1 MQKYEKI
8 RIGNALFLDR
18 DGVINRRIDGGY
30 VRTPDELEL
39 LPGVAEAIAQL
50 SACYSRIFIVTNQ
63 QGIGKGL
70 MSEADLSAVHRKL
83 TDAVT
88 AAGGRIDRIYH
99 CPSRKEA
106 HDFRRKPNIGMALQA
121 RRDYPD
127 INLHRSVMIGDA
139 VTDMLFG
146 RRCGMQTILVGEWP
160 EIATKQPYLIDYH
173 FPTLAEAAAIA
184 TASRRPLKPETITV
198 C

>member
-18 DGVINRRIDGGY
+18 DGVINQRIDGGY
-30 VRTPDELEL
+30 VRTPDQLLL
-39 LPGVAEAIAQL
+39 LPGAAEAIAQL
-50 SACYSRIFIVTNQ
+50 SALYSRLFIVTNQ

-83 TDAVT
+83 IDAVT
-88 AAGGRIDRIYH
+88 KAGGRIDRIYH

-106 HDFRRKPNIGMALQA
+106 HDFRRKPNIGMALEA

-127 INLHRSVMIGDA
+127 ISLRRSVMIGDA
-139 VTDMLFG
+139 ATDMLFG

-160 EIATKQPYLIDYH
+160 DIATTHATLVDYR
-173 FPTLAEAAAIA
+173 FPTLAEAAQAILLQA
-184 TASRRPLKPETITV
+184 KKE
-198 C
+198 